1 MLLSNRNFFKTKYI
15 INNYHFMSL
24 FYTIWSFD
32 MYGKQGDLEISF
44 QLKRNK
50 YTTTEAKTDIKK

>member
-1 MLLSNRNFFKTKYI
+1 
-15 INNYHFMSL
+15 MSL

-50 YTTTEAKTDIKK
+50 